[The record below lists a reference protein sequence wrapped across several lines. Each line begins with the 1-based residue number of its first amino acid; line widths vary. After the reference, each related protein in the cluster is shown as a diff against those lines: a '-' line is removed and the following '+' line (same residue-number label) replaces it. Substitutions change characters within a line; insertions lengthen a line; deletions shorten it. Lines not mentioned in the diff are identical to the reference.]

1 MSAIGLRR
9 LGFIVAAFVLQT
21 ALLRA
26 ALPGPDEAPA
36 RSSLA
41 GQLLVAA
48 PGMGDPR
55 FERTVILI
63 VKHGPGGAMGIV
75 INRPIGEQP
84 LASVLQALG
93 QNDGDVAGS
102 VGVFSGG
109 PVQPEIGFVVHSA
122 DYRRPETVAVTDQLS
137 ITSSVAILQDI
148 GDKRGP
154 AKVLLAFGYAG
165 WGPDQLEHEIEERAW
180 GIVEADPTL
189 VFDEDRDNVWDV
201 AWQRRTQHSYLEIP
215 KVRIR
220 EADCSKYLVVHD
232 CNYLADIAGPILS

>member
-9 LGFIVAAFVLQT
+9 LGFVVAALVLQT
-21 ALLRA
+21 SLLGA

-36 RSSLA
+36 RPSLA

-84 LASVLQALG
+84 LASVLKGLG

-122 DYRRPETVAVTDQLS
+122 EYRRPETVAITDQLS

-148 GDKRGP
+148 GDNRGP
-154 AKVLLAFGYAG
+154 AKVLVAFGYAG

-180 GIVEADPTL
+180 ATAAADPSL
-189 VFDEDRDNVWDV
+189 VFDEDRDHVWDL
-201 AWQRRTQHSYLEIP
+201 AWKRRT
-215 KVRIR
+215 
-220 EADCSKYLVVHD
+220 
-232 CNYLADIAGPILS
+232 